1 MLSTP
6 QLKTNTSPNI
16 AANAIHAGVGA
27 PVVMLHGL
35 AASLHDWDDLL
46 PALVQSGYSGHAL
59 DLLGHGD
66 SMKPSNPEEY
76 NADTVFGHM
85 KGWLDSL
92 KLDKAMVLIG
102 HSLGGFFSLRYAQQ
116 YPQNVR
122 ALVLVNPFY
131 SQEQL
136 PAPLRLVFKQPL
148 LNTTIIERTPYW
160 LFRVLIDLS
169 SLQFGKGHGNTHTLP
184 EGVRQQTA
192 LDYKRSSPGI
202 YNIPRTLPIA
212 APDLSDVTHPTLVL
226 WGARDQTLDPDSFG
240 RLVKHLPNAQG
251 EALPVC
257 GHVPHQCHAT
267 MFNEKVL
274 RFLDTIEVK
283 NLSERNPS

>member
-1 MLSTP
+1 MLNTP
-6 QLKTNTSPNI
+6 QLKSNTPHNI
-16 AANAIHAGVGA
+16 AVNSTHSGEGV
-27 PVVMLHGL
+27 PVIMLHGL

-46 PALVQSGYSGHAL
+46 PALVHSGYSGHAL
-59 DLLGHGD
+59 DLLGHGK
-66 SMKPSNPEEY
+66 SLKPSNLEEY

-92 KLDKAMVLIG
+92 KLDKAMVFIG
-102 HSLGGFFSLRYAQQ
+102 HSLGGYFSLRYAQR

-169 SLQFGKGHGNTHTLP
+169 SLQFGKGYGSTHTLP
-184 EGVRQQTA
+184 EKVRQQTA

-202 YNIPRTLPIA
+202 YNIPRTLPVA
-212 APDLSDVTHPTLVL
+212 APALSSVTHPTLVL

-240 RLVKHLPNAQG
+240 HLVKLLPNAQG
-251 EALPVC
+251 EALSVC
-257 GHVPHQCHAT
+257 GHVPHQCHASS
-267 MFNEKVL
+267 FNQKVL
-274 RFLDTIEVK
+274 RFLETIEAK
-283 NLSERNPS
+283 S